1 MFFEDEFDFFEKMNN
16 DELSDFS
23 PEMQKKLR
31 DYSTPSG
38 LRLAHVDLF
47 K

>member
-1 MFFEDEFDFFEKMNN
+1 MFFEDQFVFFEKMNN
-16 DELSDFS
+16 AELSDFS

-31 DYSTPSG
+31 GYSTPSG
-38 LRLAHVDLF
+38 LRPPHVDSL